1 MRAEQP
7 TDVRELSVVML
18 AYGAEPYLQEAVAA
32 VLASTGVALDVVL
45 VDNGTTGRSVEDVRA
60 LGDARVQIVTPGRNL
75 GFTGG
80 VNLGVRSTSAP
91 VVALVNS
98 DAVVQ
103 PDALVELARALD
115 DPGVALVSGLVRL
128 AATPD
133 LVNTVGNPVHVLG
146 LSWAGHMGEPVAD
159 HTVPTTVASVT
170 GATMAVRRTVWD
182 DLGGF
187 PDEYFAYLED
197 LELSWRAWQRG
208 LRVCFVP
215 SAVSDHHYEFSRSPL
230 KMYLV
235 DRNRLSFV
243 LTCYGT
249 RTLALLALPLLAFD
263 VALLAVA
270 VAQGW
275 GRQWWRARWWVLR
288 HVGWL
293 RARRREVQAA
303 RVVSD
308 RELAPLWTDTFDA
321 TALPLPPGGAVIEKV
336 LQTWWRVARR
346 ML

>member
-1 MRAEQP
+1 
-7 TDVRELSVVML
+7 ML
-18 AYGAEPYLQEAVAA
+18 AYGAEPYLEEAVRA
-32 VLASTGVALDVVL
+32 VLASTGVELELVL
-45 VDNGTTGRSVEDVRA
+45 VDNGATGRSVDAVRA
-60 LGDARVQIVTPGRNL
+60 LADPRVRVLTPSHNL

-80 VNLGVRSTSAP
+80 VDLGVRGTTAP

-98 DAVVQ
+98 DAIVQ

-115 DPGVALVSGLVRL
+115 DPGVGLVSGLVRL

-133 LVNTVGNPVHVLG
+133 LVNTVGNPVHLLG
-146 LSWAGHMGEPVAD
+146 LSWAGHMGEPVAE
-159 HTVPTTVASVT
+159 HTEPTTVASVT
-170 GATMAVRRTVWD
+170 GATMAVRRSVWD
-182 DLGGF
+182 ALGGF

-215 SAVSDHHYEFSRSPL
+215 TAVSDHHYEFSRSPL

-235 DRNRLSFV
+235 DRNRLAFV

-249 RTLALLALPLLAFD
+249 RTLVLLALPLLAFD

-275 GRQWWRARWWVLR
+275 GRQWWRARWWVLG

-293 RARRREVQAA
+293 RARRRDVQAA
-303 RVVSD
+303 RVVGD
-308 RELAPLWTDTFDA
+308 RDLAPLWTDSFDA
-321 TALPLPPGGAVIEKV
+321 AQLPLPPGGAVIEKV
-336 LQTWWRVARR
+336 LQAYWRVARR
-346 ML
+346 LL